1 MTSYFFLVSHLAM
14 PYSIGIIILF
24 GWQHCRQRHYTITKW
39 SFVNMSSVSDEKN
52 HQFSTERKI
61 RFKPGKVLFNDNKID
76 DILKNEKSDIQ
87 HDESE
92 HTKRG

>member
-1 MTSYFFLVSHLAM
+1 
-14 PYSIGIIILF
+14 
-24 GWQHCRQRHYTITKW
+24 
-39 SFVNMSSVSDEKN
+39 MSSVSDEKN